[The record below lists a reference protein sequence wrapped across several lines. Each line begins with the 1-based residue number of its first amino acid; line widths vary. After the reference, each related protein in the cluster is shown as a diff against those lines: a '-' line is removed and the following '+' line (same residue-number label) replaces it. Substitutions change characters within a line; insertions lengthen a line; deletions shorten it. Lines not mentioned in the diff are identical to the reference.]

1 MAQKDFS
8 QQDQDGNWCRRRE
21 NREKM
26 DQTSKIRNNR
36 RMKVTEESTQEVKSF
51 KEAIIAILPKDF
63 QTVLQAMVTIAC
75 LYEFIQSKD
84 AVWLMTAYA
93 MANGASNL
101 PIVKTLLPSHKGSS
115 RNEVDEP
122 KT

>member
-1 MAQKDFS
+1 
-8 QQDQDGNWCRRRE
+8 
-21 NREKM
+21 M

-36 RMKVTEESTQEVKSF
+36 RFEVTEESTQEVKSF
-51 KEAIIAILPKDF
+51 KEAIIALFPKDF
-63 QTVLQAMVTIAC
+63 QTVLQAIVTMAC

-84 AVWLMTAYA
+84 AVWIMTAYA

-122 KT
+122 KP

>member
-1 MAQKDFS
+1 
-8 QQDQDGNWCRRRE
+8 
-21 NREKM
+21 M
-26 DQTSKIRNNR
+26 DQTSKSRNNR
-36 RMKVTEESTQEVKSF
+36 RIIEAEKRTQEVRSF

-63 QTVLQAMVTIAC
+63 QMVLQAIVTMAC

-84 AVWLMTAYA
+84 AVWIMTAYA

-115 RNEVDEP
+115 RNETDEP
-122 KT
+122 RL